1 MIYTRYIG
9 HKYHLWYFKVVSN
22 FTLLTAREITYNN
35 IISKYHSWYLCQTW
49 LQIMLLY
56 TYTNFTNRKNPAKPN
71 YHIMSRSWTS
81 RLWDFYIMFLLG
93 ASLLMFVTIFVIFS
107 LVRNFTNFTLSM
119 HHFMINYPQNRLV
132 WSGSQH
138 MIVWFMGFFL
148 FVKFTENIGLPVI

>member
-35 IISKYHSWYLCQTW
+35 FEISLMVFMPNMATNHAIIYL
-49 LQIMLLY
+49 Y
-56 TYTNFTNRKNPAKPN
+56 KFHKSKNPAKPN

-81 RLWDFYIMFLLG
+81 WLWDFYIMFLLG
-93 ASLLMFVTIFVIFS
+93 ASVLMFVTIFMIFS

>member
-1 MIYTRYIG
+1 MKL
-9 HKYHLWYFKVVSN
+9 H
-22 FTLLTAREITYNN
+22 IT
-35 IISKYHSWYLCQTW
+35 ISKYHSWYLCQTW

-93 ASLLMFVTIFVIFS
+93 ASLLMFVTIFMIFS
-107 LVRNFTNFTLSM
+107 LVRNFTNFTLSL

-138 MIVWFMGFFL
+138 MIVWFMGFFSICEVYWKYRTPSHL
-148 FVKFTENIGLPVI
+148 VFWKPGHWGSCLL